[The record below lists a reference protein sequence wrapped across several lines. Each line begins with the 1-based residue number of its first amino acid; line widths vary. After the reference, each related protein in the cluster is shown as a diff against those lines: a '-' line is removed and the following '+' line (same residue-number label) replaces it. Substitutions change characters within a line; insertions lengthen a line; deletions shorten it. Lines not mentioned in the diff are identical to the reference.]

1 MSDPFKKFDGLTYRE
16 ISHRLRTRQL
26 PEPLI
31 DQTITALRAYRAQRA
46 NAKRRAQANARMWA
60 EVLEPLRH
68 ERGIVRSMARYKTT
82 PPNPEREQFVT
93 AYAVV
98 LATLHERLTLK
109 MRAGEVPEHSH
120 WVDFIP
126 EHIKARVQAAA
137 DAVPHRAKVRTREPF
152 QRTAPSIIAH
162 RRKHR
167 LLAQARG
174 KLSAINQEFVVIVDA
189 MEGERPSLE
198 QEARLAAL
206 EKQAHR
212 LRVAIKRINATGSND
227 HVPNH
232 WSDMVPDLF
241 INEEGESK

>member
-1 MSDPFKKFDGLTYRE
+1 MSDPFKKFDGLSYRE

-31 DQTITALRAYRAQRA
+31 EQTVNAVRAYRAERTR
-46 NAKRRAQANARMWA
+46 AKRQAQANARMWA

-109 MRAGEVPEHSH
+109 MRAGELPEHSH

-126 EHIKARVQAAA
+126 EKIKARVQLAA
-137 DAVPHRAKVRTREPF
+137 DAVPHRARVRTREPF

-174 KLSAINQEFVVIVDA
+174 KLVALERERQA
-189 MEGERPSLE
+189 LLGEGEPPSLE
-198 QEARLAAL
+198 QETRAASID
-206 EKQAHR
+206 KQTQR
-212 LRVAIKRINATGSND
+212 LRVAIKRTNALGSND

-232 WSDMVPDLF
+232 WSDMVPDMF